1 MPKVSEVEK
10 TILSLVRKLGVLR
23 LREATDHGIHP
34 EQIRRLAQTGR
45 LVRSGRGLYVAA
57 NFDAGIHNTLAQ
69 ASKRVPHG
77 VICLLSALRFH
88 EIGTQNPSEVWM
100 AISPKSRL
108 PHVDAPHIRF
118 ARFSGPALSEGV
130 EEHRGDGVPICVY
143 SVAKT
148 VADCFK
154 YRNKIGIDV
163 AMEALRD
170 CRRKRKAT
178 SEEFWKYARICRVEK
193 IMKPY
198 MEAIR

>member
-1 MPKVSEVEK
+1 MTKISQVEK
-10 TILSLVRKLGVLR
+10 TVLALARKFGVFR
-23 LREATDHGIHP
+23 LREATDHGVHP
-34 EQIRRLAQTGR
+34 EQIRRLVQTGQ

-57 NFDAGIHNTLAQ
+57 DCNAVHNTLAQ

-100 AISPKSRL
+100 AISPRARL
-108 PHVDAPHIRF
+108 PRVDAPKIRF
-118 ARFSGPALSEGV
+118 ARFSGAALSEGV
-130 EEHRGDGVPICVY
+130 ENHRVDAVSIRVY

-170 CRRKRKAT
+170 CRRKRRAT
-178 SEEFWKYARICRVEK
+178 SEDLWKFARICRVEK

-198 MEAIR
+198 MEAIK